1 MSVKTMTFFTGI
13 MIMILFSLSA
23 MASESH
29 LVHAI
34 KHAEAAA
41 AAADGK
47 AAAEHAEKAKTHAID
62 AKNDKT
68 SKSDPK
74 HIDDGIKCLDDAI
87 KEGKGGNTEAAK
99 KAAADAVNHFKQ
111 AVSAPAPASAPK
123 QSSY

>member
-1 MSVKTMTFFTGI
+1 MSVKTLMFFTSI

-23 MASESH
+23 IAGESH

-47 AAAEHAEKAKTHAID
+47 AVAEHAEHAKAHAID
-62 AKNDKT
+62 ARNNKN

-74 HIDDGIKCLDDAI
+74 HIDEGIKCLDDAI
-87 KEGKGGNTEAAK
+87 KEGKGGNAEAAK
-99 KAAADAVNHFKQ
+99 KAATDAVNHFKQ
-111 AVSAPAPASAPK
+111 AVSTPAPAPK

>member
-1 MSVKTMTFFTGI
+1 MSVKTLMFFTSI

-23 MASESH
+23 IAGESH

-47 AAAEHAEKAKTHAID
+47 AVAEHAEHAKAHAID
-62 AKNDKT
+62 AKNNKN

-74 HIDDGIKCLDDAI
+74 HIDEGIKCLDDAI
-87 KEGKGGNTEAAK
+87 KEGKGGNAEAAK
-99 KAAADAVNHFKQ
+99 KAATDAVNHFKQ
-111 AVSAPAPASAPK
+111 AASAPAPAPK

>member
-1 MSVKTMTFFTGI
+1 MSVKTLMFFTSI

-23 MASESH
+23 IAGESH

-47 AAAEHAEKAKTHAID
+47 AVAEHAEKAKTHAID

-74 HIDDGIKCLDDAI
+74 HIDEGIKCLDDAI
-87 KEGKGGNTEAAK
+87 KEGKGGNTEATK
-99 KAAADAVNHFKQ
+99 KAATDAVNHFKQ
-111 AVSAPAPASAPK
+111 ATSAAAAPKK

>member
-1 MSVKTMTFFTGI
+1 MSVKIGMFFTSI

-23 MASESH
+23 IAGESH

-47 AAAEHAEKAKTHAID
+47 AVAEHAEKAKTHAID

-74 HIDDGIKCLDDAI
+74 HIDEGIKCLDDAI
-87 KEGKGGNTEAAK
+87 KEGKGGNAEAAK
-99 KAAADAVNHFKQ
+99 KAATDAVNHFKQ
-111 AVSAPAPASAPK
+111 AVSTPVPAPK

>member
-1 MSVKTMTFFTGI
+1 MSVKTWMFFTSI

-47 AAAEHAEKAKTHAID
+47 AG
-62 AKNDKT
+62 
-68 SKSDPK
+68 SS
-74 HIDDGIKCLDDAI
+74 GVLDCNPQIFGAHPGLTRQAWLQHRD
-87 KEGKGGNTEAAK
+87 
-99 KAAADAVNHFKQ
+99 HFFG
-111 AVSAPAPASAPK
+111 
-123 QSSY
+123 

>member
-1 MSVKTMTFFTGI
+1 MSVKIGMFFTSI

-23 MASESH
+23 IAGESH

-47 AAAEHAEKAKTHAID
+47 AVAEHAEHAKAHAID
-62 AKNDKT
+62 AKNNKNA
-68 SKSDPK
+68 KSDPK

-87 KEGKGGNTEAAK
+87 KEGKGGNAEAAK
-99 KAAADAVNHFKQ
+99 KAATDAVTHFKQ
-111 AVSAPAPASAPK
+111 AVSTPAPAPK

>member
-1 MSVKTMTFFTGI
+1 MSVKTMTFFTSI

-23 MASESH
+23 MAGESH

-47 AAAEHAEKAKTHAID
+47 AVAEHAGQAKTHAID

-74 HIDDGIKCLDDAI
+74 HIDEGIKCLDDAI
-87 KEGKGGNTEAAK
+87 KEGKSGNTDAAK
-99 KAAADAVNHFKQ
+99 KAAADAVSHFKQ
-111 AVSAPAPASAPK
+111 ATSAPASAPK
-123 QSSY
+123 QSYY

>member
-1 MSVKTMTFFTGI
+1 MSAKTLLFFTSI

-23 MASESH
+23 MAGESH

-47 AAAEHAEKAKTHAID
+47 AVAEHAGQAKTHAID

-87 KEGKGGNTEAAK
+87 KESKSGNTDAAK
-99 KAAADAVNHFKQ
+99 KAATDAVSHFKQ
-111 AVSAPAPASAPK
+111 AVSAPAPK

>member
-1 MSVKTMTFFTGI
+1 MSVKTRMFFTSI

-23 MASESH
+23 IAGESH

-47 AAAEHAEKAKTHAID
+47 AVAEHAEHAKAHAID
-62 AKNDKT
+62 AKNNKN

-74 HIDDGIKCLDDAI
+74 HIDEGIKCLNDAI
-87 KEGKGGNTEAAK
+87 KEGKGGNAEAAK
-99 KAAADAVNHFKQ
+99 KAATDAVNHFKQ
-111 AVSAPAPASAPK
+111 AVSTPVPAPK